1 MAALRSLLR
10 KRSLTCN
17 EMTMSRRLVSTE
29 PVIDSP
35 SFAQRLRDLPKDLPG
50 TKIKREMMQPTSS
63 IKDRPALSM
72 INDAEKMNLLS
83 PGKSRHPVTW
93 GWEER

>member
-50 TKIKREMMQPTSS
+50 TKIKREVSQLIGRTPLVFLKSNRWLRS
-63 IKDRPALSM
+63 V
-72 INDAEKMNLLS
+72 LL
-83 PGKSRHPVTW
+83 
-93 GWEER
+93 